1 MFMNLKVEKW
11 QEFMLGDLF
20 EISLSSGDLKVD
32 ECDNG
37 YIPLVS
43 SGQDDNGIVAY
54 ISQAGDGKA
63 QIFDKNKIT
72 VDMFC
77 NAFYQYQEFYS
88 VSHGRVN
95 ILTPKFKMTNLIA
108 LFIVTLINKERFK
121 YSYGRA
127 VYSNEITRMVI
138 KLPVTENNE
147 PDWQFMEDYMK
158 SLNYK
163 SITTKNNIKSKL
175 PILESKNWKE
185 YKLGSLFEHIYKAK
199 AHVKNDIENFEHFGS
214 EKIEFI
220 TRTDT
225 NNGCDCYVNEK
236 DISGIEKGNAIII
249 GDTTSTIYYQPI
261 TETLNME
268 SAPINSGKFINA
280 EYNLI
285 FHFYTGR
292 DIVQNL
298 KRIADECVILYCIAL
313 QKFRKDN
320 TPLEDIGDYINK
332 SDSFKD
338 LDTDIE
344 FLKNLNKLSNACK
357 HSLIPINDKIGKDEP
372 CIYAYET
379 KRDKTGEFLY
389 LLNDFGFSLNYLV
402 GAFNVFYTNFF
413 FFLRQ

>member
-1 MFMNLKVEKW
+1 MNLKVEKW

-280 EYNLI
+280 E
-285 FHFYTGR
+285 
-292 DIVQNL
+292 
-298 KRIADECVILYCIAL
+298 
-313 QKFRKDN
+313 
-320 TPLEDIGDYINK
+320 
-332 SDSFKD
+332 
-338 LDTDIE
+338 
-344 FLKNLNKLSNACK
+344 
-357 HSLIPINDKIGKDEP
+357 
-372 CIYAYET
+372 
-379 KRDKTGEFLY
+379 
-389 LLNDFGFSLNYLV
+389 
-402 GAFNVFYTNFF
+402 
-413 FFLRQ
+413 

>member
-1 MFMNLKVEKW
+1 MNLKVEKW
-11 QEFMLGDLF
+11 QEFMLGALF

-32 ECDNG
+32 ECDDG

-43 SGQDDNGIVAY
+43 SGQTDNGIVAY

-127 VYSNEITRMVI
+127 VYSNEITRMAI

-249 GDTTSTIYYQPI
+249 GDTTSTIYYQPNKFVAGDHI
-261 TETLNME
+261 VVCR
-268 SAPINSGKFINA
+268 AKWINKYTALFLKSILERERYRYSYGRAFKMD
-280 EYNLI
+280 LI
-285 FHFYTGR
+285 KSTIIKLPTKNNNP
-292 DIVQNL
+292 DW
-298 KRIADECVILYCIAL
+298 
-313 QKFRKDN
+313 
-320 TPLEDIGDYINK
+320 DYIENYIK
-332 SDSFKD
+332 SLPYGDR
-338 LDTDIE
+338 I
-344 FLKNLNKLSNACK
+344 
-357 HSLIPINDKIGKDEP
+357 
-372 CIYAYET
+372 
-379 KRDKTGEFLY
+379 
-389 LLNDFGFSLNYLV
+389 
-402 GAFNVFYTNFF
+402 
-413 FFLRQ
+413 

>member
-1 MFMNLKVEKW
+1 M
-11 QEFMLGDLF
+11 
-20 EISLSSGDLKVD
+20 
-32 ECDNG
+32 
-37 YIPLVS
+37 
-43 SGQDDNGIVAY
+43 
-54 ISQAGDGKA
+54 
-63 QIFDKNKIT
+63 
-72 VDMFC
+72 
-77 NAFYQYQEFYS
+77 
-88 VSHGRVN
+88 
-95 ILTPKFKMTNLIA
+95 
-108 LFIVTLINKERFK
+108 
-121 YSYGRA
+121 
-127 VYSNEITRMVI
+127 
-138 KLPVTENNE
+138 
-147 PDWQFMEDYMK
+147 
-158 SLNYK
+158 
-163 SITTKNNIKSKL
+163 
-175 PILESKNWKE
+175 
-185 YKLGSLFEHIYKAK
+185 
-199 AHVKNDIENFEHFGS
+199 KNDIENFEHFGS

-402 GAFNVFYTNFF
+402 GAFNVFYTNFLKL
-413 FFLRQ
+413 LRQ